1 MRRSG
6 SFSPRQEDFG
16 GSENAT
22 MRSLV
27 MTEPAPASSKVGSD
41 YLPLLICA
49 EQTMAMPAIRR
60 RWTAADVRALTS
72 EERAWPRYELIDGE
86 LLVTPVPRTAHQYA
100 VTEMWDVLNRY
111 LESNPVG
118 SVLISPSDLELA
130 PDTITQPDVFVIPL
144 DTVLAGDVVQWPDVK
159 ALLLA
164 VEILSPSSL
173 RTDRTIKRDFYLANG
188 VEEYWIVDL
197 EARVVE
203 RWRPLSE
210 TPEIL
215 RDRILWAPREGDALT
230 IDLPAWFLRVERKSR
245 LLPT

>member
-1 MRRSG
+1 MVTLRVSE
-6 SFSPRQEDFG
+6 SP
-16 GSENAT
+16 NVA
-22 MRSLV
+22 
-27 MTEPAPASSKVGSD
+27 SD
-41 YLPLLICA
+41 YLPRPLRA

-60 RWTAADVRALTS
+60 RWTAADVRALTRA
-72 EERAWPRYELIDGE
+72 ERAWPRYELIDGE
-86 LLVTPVPRTAHQYA
+86 LLVTPAPRWSHQIAAQELWLILEAHVDRLDIGRA
-100 VTEMWDVLNRY
+100 VL
-111 LESNPVG
+111 
-118 SVLISPSDLELA
+118 SPSDLELK
-130 PDTITQPDVFVIPL
+130 PGTITQPDVFVVPGDTGLSGEVL
-144 DTVLAGDVVQWPDVK
+144 DWADIK
-159 ALLLA
+159 SLLLA

-197 EARVVE
+197 DERVFE